1 MEIKTSDDLD
11 LRSRREANGAN
22 ATASTGPRSKAGKA
36 RSSKNALRHGLNV
49 SIWDDVA
56 LTGRAKEL
64 AARIAGPNPD
74 AERLVRARTIAEA
87 QITLD
92 RVRAR
97 RVSLLQEPTRPSQS
111 DIKRQR
117 QPIDASERLEPVEAS
132 FDIKIG
138 ENMLRRVPL
147 DADQV
152 LMRTMDEQKSEFA
165 RLEYYERRALSRRR
179 HAIREFDA
187 HHTWRKSTHNEKV
200 NTISSR

>member
-1 MEIKTSDDLD
+1 MTSD
-11 LRSRREANGAN
+11 RRREANGAN

-97 RVSLLQEPTRPSQS
+97 RMSLLYEPLRSSPS
-111 DIKRQR
+111 DLKRQLP
-117 QPIDASERLEPVEAS
+117 PIVASERLEPVEHLQP
-132 FDIKIG
+132 DIKIS
-138 ENMLRRVPL
+138 EKIMRSKSL
-147 DADQV
+147 DADQA
-152 LMRTMDEQKSEFA
+152 LIRTMDDQKSEFT

-187 HHTWRKSTHNEKV
+187 HHTWRKSRHNEKV